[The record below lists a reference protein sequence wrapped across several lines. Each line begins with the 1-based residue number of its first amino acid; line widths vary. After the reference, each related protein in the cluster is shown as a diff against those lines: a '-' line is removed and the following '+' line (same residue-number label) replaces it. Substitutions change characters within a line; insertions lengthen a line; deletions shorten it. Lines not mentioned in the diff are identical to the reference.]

1 MILSSKDLDS
11 FELDVV
17 MVDGSFDPI
26 HEGHIEYFRQAS
38 QLGFPVLCNVAPD
51 TWTRKKHRVLLPVSQ
66 RAVVLDAIRYVSFV
80 IIAEVSTAETLRRI
94 RPKIYA
100 KGSDWKSRGG
110 VPQEEKDICDLHNI
124 EIMYLDT
131 MLNSSSGLL
140 NKYVDETE

>member
-51 TWTRKKHRVLLPVSQ
+51 AWTRKKHRVLLPVSQ

>member
-38 QLGFPVLCNVAPD
+38 LLGFPVLCNVAPD
-51 TWTRKKHRVLLPVSQ
+51 AWTQKKHRILLPVRQ

-80 IIAEVSTAETLRRI
+80 SVAEISTAESLRRI

-100 KGSDWKSRGG
+100 KGSDWLIRGG
-110 VPQEEKDICDLHNI
+110 IPAEEKELCKLHNI
-124 EIMYLDT
+124 EVVYLDT
-131 MLNSSSGLL
+131 KLNSSSDLL
-140 NKYVDETE
+140 TKFTNETA